1 MLNFIYDIKFNIIG
15 SVYALLGVVV
25 TSFYQ
30 VVLKHFS
37 QQKRLQLAHYIV
49 FVSLDDWWKAERIA
63 TKLNAATVLPGPH
76 FGRSTHFARS
86 DLWAHFSHRLS
97 DLDFLRIGRIF
108 IQLLFILFLLDFVY
122 LQLPVVF
129 SCLIAFTVNLSIY
142 WIIGNTSA
150 LT

>member
-1 MLNFIYDIKFNIIG
+1 MLTFIYDLKFNIVG
-15 SVYALLGVVV
+15 SVYALFGVVV

-30 VVLKHFS
+30 VVIYLAARTFATRNRLKSF
-37 QQKRLQLAHYIV
+37 
-49 FVSLDDWWKAERIA
+49 LDDWRKTKRIA
-63 TKLNAATVLPGPH
+63 TEFDAASILPGSH

-86 DLWAHFSHRLS
+86 HLRAHLSSHLS
-97 DLDFLRIGRIF
+97 DMDFLRIGSIF
-108 IQLLFILFLLDFVY
+108 IVQFYSFFNEFVY
-122 LQLPVVF
+122 FQLPVVC